1 MNEKKATTRPPE
13 RRGVPKSQIRAE
25 RRQRAERKKKIRQSK
40 IISGIS
46 VFAILV
52 IASLVVPGLIGTR
65 SSASTREPLPFNA
78 GGPTKAL
85 EDQGAQKIL
94 VGSSHVPYSTKP
106 ATSGPHWA
114 IRPDQN
120 DLAKYGSPV
129 KWGKYDE
136 EVPDEALL
144 HNLSHGGIGIHYDC
158 ETECNDLISKLDK
171 LRASDD
177 TQIVLSPYSGMKSK
191 IALTS
196 WRHVQFLEEFDEE
209 AINIF
214 IKAYRDRA
222 PESWIGNYW
231 GDAIQ

>member
-1 MNEKKATTRPPE
+1 MILQQIHRY
-13 RRGVPKSQIRAE
+13 IRAIV
-25 RRQRAERKKKIRQSK
+25 KISCKVRPRDMNVSNSNSDYVSK
-40 IISGIS
+40 EKLSISNREY
-46 VFAILV
+46 VFYSI
-52 IASLVVPGLIGTR
+52 
-65 SSASTREPLPFNA
+65 
-78 GGPTKAL
+78 KAL
-85 EDQGAQKIL
+85 EDQGNQKIL

-120 DLAKYGSPV
+120 DLAKFGSPV

-136 EVPDEALL
+136 EIPDEALI

-158 ETECNDLISKLDK
+158 PEGCPNLISKLDE
-171 LRASDD
+171 LRSKNS
-177 TQIVLSPYSGMKSK
+177 TQIVLSPYSGMNSK

-196 WRHVQFLEEFDEE
+196 WRHVQYLEEYDE
-209 AINIF
+209 ALINEF